1 MPFADNVTSYPDC
14 GALFDQALASAKGLR
29 IKFDTPGEAVFQA
42 GRFNAF
48 RVRHRRQNARIYP
61 AEHPLHKA
69 SEYDGIMVRVRENVV
84 ELHKLSV
91 DNFDITALE

>member
-14 GALFDQALASAKGLR
+14 GALFDQALASTKG
-29 IKFDTPGEAVFQA
+29 IKVTFDTSGEAVFQA

-91 DNFDITALE
+91 DQFNIEDL

>member
-14 GALFDQALASAKGLR
+14 GALFDKALASTKG
-29 IKFDTPGEAVFQA
+29 IKVTFNTAQEATFQG

-48 RVRHRRQNARIYP
+48 RVRHRRQNGKIYP

-69 SEYDGIMVRVRENVV
+69 SEYDGIMVRVRGNVV
-84 ELHKLSV
+84 ELHKLSA
-91 DNFDITALE
+91 DNLDIEAL